1 MSDSS
6 KKLRKLVL
14 IALLTTV
21 LFVQEQALTFL
32 PNIQFTFLLLVIFA
46 VTFSFGENVL
56 IIIIHVIADNLVMG
70 SFNLIYVPFMLIGYL
85 IIPILFKT
93 VFRKVKNTFV
103 IAIIGALMSI
113 IYCWVFI
120 IPSTIIMHID
130 FLTYLIMDIPFEIIL
145 ALSTFISVIWLFD
158 PIKKMIDQQLELK
171 SIN

>member
-6 KKLRKLVL
+6 KKLRRLVL

-32 PNIQFTFLLLVIFA
+32 PNIQFTFLLLVVFA

-70 SFNLIYVPFMLIGYL
+70 SFNLIYVPFMIMGYL

-103 IAIIGALMSI
+103 IALIGSLMSI
-113 IYCWVFI
+113 IYCLVFI
-120 IPSTIIMHID
+120 IPSSMIMHVD
-130 FLTYLIMDIPFEIIL
+130 FLTYLVMDIPFEIIL
-145 ALSTFISVIWLFD
+145 ALSTFISIIWLFD